1 MCAAALRT
9 KPGHTMGKYAQIVIG
24 PAGCGKSTY
33 CNHLYEHCQAIN
45 RAVHVVNLDPAAEQF
60 QYPVSFDIRDLVSLE
75 DVMEELG
82 LGPNGGLLYCMEYLE
97 ENLHEWLGEELESY
111 GDDDYLVFDC
121 PGQIELYNHL
131 TVFRSFVDFLRND
144 GWSVCVVYCLDSHF
158 VTDVAK
164 FMAGA
169 LQALAAMVRLELP
182 HVNVLTKVDLLQEKD
197 KKHLDDFLIP
207 DPQLL
212 LPQLAASTGPRF
224 RQLNGAMGQLLDE
237 YSLVAFLPLDIQ
249 DEDSIADI
257 LGQIDMAI
265 QYGEDA
271 EPRIRDE
278 GDGEED
284 EEGGG
289 GGAFDDG

>member
-1 MCAAALRT
+1 
-9 KPGHTMGKYAQIVIG
+9 MGKYAQIVIG

-33 CNHLYEHCQAIN
+33 CHTLYEHCLAIK
-45 RAVHVVNLDPAAEQF
+45 RSVHCVNLDPAAEAF

-75 DVMEELG
+75 DVVEELG

-97 ENLHEWLGEELESY
+97 DNLHDWLGEQLESY

-131 TVFRSFVDFLRND
+131 SVFRSFVDFLKND
-144 GWSVCVVYCLDSHF
+144 GWNVCVVYCLDAHF
-158 VTDVAK
+158 ITDIAK

-169 LQALAAMVRLELP
+169 LQALAAMVKLELP
-182 HVNVLTKVDLLQEKD
+182 HVNVLTKVDLLED
-197 KKHLDDFLIP
+197 KRHLDDFLFP
-207 DPQLL
+207 DSALL

-224 RQLNGAMGQLLDE
+224 RALNKAMGQLLE
-237 YSLVAFLPLDIQ
+237 EFSLVSFMPLDIT

-257 LGQIDMAI
+257 LGQIDIAI

-271 EPRIRDE
+271 EPRIREDE
-278 GDGEED
+278 YDPERDGDGD
-284 EEGGG
+284 GGDG
-289 GGAFDDG
+289 GDDI

>member
-1 MCAAALRT
+1 
-9 KPGHTMGKYAQIVIG
+9 MGKYAQLVIG

-33 CNHLYEHCQAIN
+33 CNHLYEHCQAIK
-45 RAVHVVNLDPAAEQF
+45 RSVHVVNLDPAAEAF
-60 QYPVSFDIRDLVSLE
+60 QYPVSLDIRDLVCLE

-97 ENLHEWLGEELESY
+97 DNLHEWLGEELEGY
-111 GDDDYLVFDC
+111 GDEDYLVFDC

-131 TVFRSFVDFLRND
+131 SVFRSFVDFLKND
-144 GWSVCVVYCLDSHF
+144 GWSVCVVYCLDAHF

-169 LQALAAMVRLELP
+169 LQALAAMVKLELP
-182 HVNVLTKVDLLQEKD
+182 HVNILTKVDLMED
-197 KKHLDDFLIP
+197 KNHLDEFLFP
-207 DPQLL
+207 DPELL
-212 LPQLAASTGPRF
+212 LHQLAASTGPRF
-224 RQLNGAMGQLLDE
+224 RQLNRAMGGLLE
-237 YSLVAFLPLDIQ
+237 EFSLVSFLPLDIT

-278 GDGEED
+278 LEDGGDDDDDDGGGDG
-284 EEGGG
+284 G
-289 GGAFDDG
+289 DDI

>member
-1 MCAAALRT
+1 
-9 KPGHTMGKYAQIVIG
+9 MGKYAQLVIG

-33 CNHLYEHCQAIN
+33 CNHLYEHCQAIQ
-45 RAVHVVNLDPAAEQF
+45 RTVHVVNLDPAAEAF
-60 QYPVSFDIRDLVSLE
+60 AYPVSLDIRDLVALE
-75 DVMEELG
+75 DVTEELG

-97 ENLHEWLGEELESY
+97 DNLHDWLGAELESY
-111 GDDDYLVFDC
+111 GEDDYLVFDC

-131 TVFRSFVDFLRND
+131 SVFRSFVDFLKQD

-164 FMAGA
+164 YMAGA
-169 LQALAAMVRLELP
+169 LQALAAMVKLELP
-182 HVNVLTKVDLLQEKD
+182 HVNILTKVDLLED
-197 KKHLDDFLIP
+197 KRHLEDFLIP
-207 DPQLL
+207 DPALL

-224 RQLNGAMGQLLDE
+224 AQLNKAMGSLLDE
-237 YSLVAFLPLDIQ
+237 FSLVSFLPLDIT

-271 EPRIRDE
+271 EPRIREDEIREADEE
-278 GDGEED
+278 GDGGD
-284 EEGGG
+284 GG
-289 GGAFDDG
+289 DDI

>member
-1 MCAAALRT
+1 
-9 KPGHTMGKYAQIVIG
+9 MGKYAQIVIG

-33 CNHLYEHCQAIN
+33 CNHLYEHCQAIK
-45 RAVHVVNLDPAAEQF
+45 RSIHVVNLDPAAESF
-60 QYPVSFDIRDLVSLE
+60 QYPVSLDVRDLVSLE
-75 DVMEELG
+75 DVVEELG

-97 ENLHEWLGEELESY
+97 ENLHEWLGTELEGY

-131 TVFRSFVDFLRND
+131 SVFRTFVDFLKSD
-144 GWSVCVVYCLDSHF
+144 GWSVCVVYCLDAHF
-158 VTDVAK
+158 ITDVAK

-169 LQALAAMVRLELP
+169 LQALAAMVKLELP
-182 HVNVLTKVDLLQEKD
+182 HVNILTKIDLLED
-197 KKHLDDFLIP
+197 KRHLDDFLFP
-207 DPQLL
+207 DPALL

-224 RQLNGAMGQLLDE
+224 KQLNTAMAGLLDE
-237 YSLVAFLPLDIQ
+237 FSLVSFLPLDIT

-278 GDGEED
+278 YEGGDEEEGDGD
-284 EEGGG
+284 GGV
-289 GGAFDDG
+289 DI